1 MTKPEF
7 PLPQEELESFYAKG
21 QKFNVM
27 EFLKTGPLPNITFDA
42 AMERGDFYMTRRQWT
57 DGTHVLAYIMM
68 REMLEELLNQKRY
81 SVRNPPTDW
90 EQVEGI
96 RYTIGPLSLVE
107 GKDPQAETWRT
118 WRELF
123 LMPVKCEYVYR
134 TADSPPQ
141 GP

>member
-1 MTKPEF
+1 MTAPES
-7 PLPQEELESFYAKG
+7 PLSQEELESNYAKG

-27 EFLKTGPLPNITFDA
+27 EVLKAGPLPTITFDS

-57 DGTHVLAYIMM
+57 DGTHALAYIKMG
-68 REMLEELLNQKRY
+68 EMLEELLKQTAY
-81 SVRNPPTDW
+81 SIKNPPDPSR
-90 EQVEGI
+90 QLEGI

-107 GKDPQAETWRT
+107 GEDPEAKTWHK

-134 TADSPPQ
+134 ATDS
-141 GP
+141 